1 MNATKSEREL
11 IFSVV
16 DAISIRNFNQTNAA
30 RNLLKAFLSTL
41 FPSLEIIR
49 TNVSEIIDN
58 GIELKIRIEK
68 RPNIC
73 YMDYF
78 QMH

>member
-41 FPSLEIIR
+41 FSSLEIIR

-58 GIELKIRIEK
+58 GIELKIRIER

-73 YMDYF
+73 YLDYF

>member
-41 FPSLEIIR
+41 FSSLEIIR